1 MESKLKSFISSLLE
15 NSGQKHEEPNER
27 PSETASTEP
36 SETVPEEPSETVPE
50 EQSETVPDEQS
61 ETEQSSF
68 TRTIQIKPDKE
79 FGGDNKL
86 QPVSYSDYM
95 NDFKPDAFE
104 DEDEDTFGDAN
115 ANTYVD
121 AIDLGDVLD
130 DIVIYDHIEGTNEG
144 TVPRVDGG
152 VNMSRMIGNIPN
164 LDEKVST
171 KMSANSSANAS
182 ASVTGGTNSFN
193 VSEEHDSQLTGGGS
207 QTDDIEVIH
216 IDEQSMFGG
225 IKMKK
230 STMKYADMY
239 PFVISTDYSWDVRS
253 NCS

>member
-1 MESKLKSFISSLLE
+1 MELEMESKLKSFISSLLE
-15 NSGQKHEEPNER
+15 NSGKKHEETNDDTQTTK
-27 PSETASTEP
+27 PSETEQTIPEEP
-36 SETVPEEPSETVPE
+36 IEEPHEEPSET
-50 EQSETVPDEQS
+50 EQDKPHE
-61 ETEQSSF
+61 
-68 TRTIQIKPDKE
+68 TIQIKPDKE

-86 QPVSYSDYM
+86 QSVSYSDYM
-95 NDFKPDAFE
+95 NDFEKDSFE
-104 DEDEDTFGDAN
+104 DMNVNTYRDMNANTYRDMNANTYRDSFGDAN
-115 ANTYVD
+115 

-130 DIVIYDHIEGTNEG
+130 DVVIYDHIEGTNEG

-164 LDEKVST
+164 LDEKVSASAST
-171 KMSANSSANAS
+171 KSSAN

-193 VSEEHDSQLTGGGS
+193 VSEEHDSQLTGGGP

-216 IDEQSMFGG
+216 IDEQAMFGG

-239 PFVISTDYSWDVRS
+239 PFVISTDYA
-253 NCS
+253 